1 MRKFLCFSILMAFT
15 VIAGTGTA
23 MAAKETINIMCW
35 EGYADKAFIDD
46 FKRVVKKKYK
56 IDVEVKPSYAT
67 GQEDFYNAAKN
78 GTADIISPPADMPKT
93 PRCCT
98 RFPSPASRVR

>member
-1 MRKFLCFSILMAFT
+1 MKKMFFCFSILMAFAVT
-15 VIAGTGTA
+15 YGTGTA

-46 FKRVVKKKYK
+46 FKKMVKEKYK

-67 GQEDFYNAAKN
+67 GQEDFYN
-78 GTADIISPPADMPKT
+78 TAMT
-93 PRCCT
+93 G
-98 RFPSPASRVR
+98 